1 MVITKKLIKSKA
13 LKVLSVVPHVLLLI
27 LVVLTISFSA
37 EGHPG
42 DTDEH
47 GCHYDRKDRYHCH

>member
-1 MVITKKLIKSKA
+1 MTITKQSTRDKFLKL
-13 LKVLSVVPHVLLLI
+13 LSVTPHIFFMTLVLL
-27 LVVLTISFSA
+27 TIPFSA